1 MTPLSR
7 TRSLARWSSLG
18 IGVAAAAYASYA
30 AVTWWRYGHPGRPTV
45 ESDDPL
51 LDRFMPIADV
61 AERHHIRVEAPAD
74 VTLAA
79 ACEMDVLQSPI
90 IRAIFKTREV
100 LLGSEPDTAVRPRGL
115 LASTTSMGWGVLA
128 EVPGR
133 EVVMGAVA
141 QPWQANVTFRPLP
154 PDEFAA
160 FNEPGY
166 VKIAW
171 TLRADSIGATQ
182 AMFRTET
189 RAIAT
194 DALARTKFRRYWSVL
209 SPGII
214 AIRRIMLTPV
224 KADAERRARSD
235 SRNDASAAEGP
246 RRERA
251 RERATRT
258 ERAGARGARE
268 SVSGS
273 PGGEA
278 PR

>member
-1 MTPLSR
+1 MTTLSR

-30 AVTWWRYGHPGRPTV
+30 AVAWWRYGDPGRPTV

-51 LDRFMPIADV
+51 LDRYMPNADV
-61 AERHHIRVEAPAD
+61 AERHHIHVEAPAD
-74 VTLAA
+74 ITFAA

-90 IRAIFKTREV
+90 IRAIFKTREM
-100 LLGSEPDTAVRPRGL
+100 LLGGEPDTAVRPRGL
-115 LASTTSMGWGVLA
+115 LASTSSMGWGVLA

-133 EVVMGAVA
+133 EVVMGAVT
-141 QPWQANVTFRPLP
+141 QPWQANVTFRALS
-154 PDEFAA
+154 PDAFAA

-171 TLRADSIGATQ
+171 TLRADPIGATQ
-182 AMFRTET
+182 SMFRTET

-194 DALARTKFRRYWSVL
+194 DALARMKFRRYWSFL

-214 AIRRIMLTPV
+214 AIRRITLAPV

-235 SRNDASAAEGP
+235 SRNHASAAD
-246 RRERA
+246 
-251 RERATRT
+251 
-258 ERAGARGARE
+258 AGRD
-268 SVSGS
+268 
-273 PGGEA
+273 
-278 PR
+278 

>member
-1 MTPLSR
+1 MIHCSTASLPL
-7 TRSLARWSSLG
+7 
-18 IGVAAAAYASYA
+18 
-30 AVTWWRYGHPGRPTV
+30 
-45 ESDDPL
+45 
-51 LDRFMPIADV
+51 ADV

-74 VTLAA
+74 ITFAS

-133 EVVMGAVA
+133 EVVMGAVT

-171 TLRADSIGATQ
+171 TLRADPIGATRSI
-182 AMFRTET
+182 FRTET

-194 DALARTKFRRYWSVL
+194 DAVARTKFRRYWSFL

-214 AIRRIMLTPV
+214 AIRRMMLTPV

-235 SRNDASAAEGP
+235 RRNHASAAD
-246 RRERA
+246 
-251 RERATRT
+251 
-258 ERAGARGARE
+258 AGRH
-268 SVSGS
+268 
-273 PGGEA
+273 
-278 PR
+278 

>member
-1 MTPLSR
+1 MPTLSR

-18 IGVAAAAYASYA
+18 IGVAAAAYAGYA
-30 AVTWWRYGHPGRPTV
+30 AVTWWRYGHPARPTA

-61 AERHHIRVEAPAD
+61 TERHHIRVEAPAD
-74 VTLAA
+74 ITFAA
-79 ACEMDVLQSPI
+79 ACEMDVMQSPI
-90 IRAIFKTREV
+90 VRAIFKGREV

-115 LASTTSMGWGVLA
+115 LASTRSMGWGVLA

-133 EVVMGAVA
+133 EVVMGAVT

-171 TLRADSIGATQ
+171 TLRADPIGA
-182 AMFRTET
+182 ARSMFRTET

-194 DALARTKFRRYWSVL
+194 DAVARAKFRRYWSFL

-214 AIRRIMLTPV
+214 AIRRLLLTPV
-224 KADAERRARSD
+224 KADAERRASSD
-235 SRNDASAAEGP
+235 SRNHASAADA
-246 RRERA
+246 ERH
-251 RERATRT
+251 
-258 ERAGARGARE
+258 
-268 SVSGS
+268 
-273 PGGEA
+273 
-278 PR
+278 

>member
-1 MTPLSR
+1 MTTVSR
-7 TRSLARWSSLG
+7 TRSVAWWSSLG
-18 IGVAAAAYASYA
+18 LGVAATAYASYA
-30 AVTWWRYGHPGRPTV
+30 AVAWWRYGHPARPTV
-45 ESDDPL
+45 ESDDPM

-61 AERHHIRVEAPAD
+61 AERHHIRVEAPAE
-74 VTLAA
+74 TTFAS
-79 ACEMDVLQSPI
+79 ACEMDALQSPI

-128 EVPGR
+128 EAPGR
-133 EVVMGAVA
+133 EVVMGAVT
-141 QPWQANVTFRPLP
+141 QPWQANVTFRALQ

-171 TLRADSIGATQ
+171 TLRSDPIGPTQSI
-182 AMFRTET
+182 FRTET

-194 DALARTKFRRYWSVL
+194 DAVARTKFRRYWSLL

-214 AIRRIMLTPV
+214 AIRWMMLTPV

-235 SRNDASAAEGP
+235 GRVQSTVADA
-246 RRERA
+246 
-251 RERATRT
+251 
-258 ERAGARGARE
+258 
-268 SVSGS
+268 
-273 PGGEA
+273 
-278 PR
+278 